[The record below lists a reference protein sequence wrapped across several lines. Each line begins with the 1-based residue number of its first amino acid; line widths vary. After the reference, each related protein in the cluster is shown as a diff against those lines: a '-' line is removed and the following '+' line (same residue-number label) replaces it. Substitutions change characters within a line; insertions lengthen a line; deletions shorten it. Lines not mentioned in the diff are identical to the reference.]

1 MLNKSTQY
9 AEDAEKYKI
18 GDRSMGFLSNR
29 YTRPGPGVDPDAPQK
44 RAFFRFFDIFFRKLT
59 HFAKVNLLY
68 AVTGLI
74 TAIPIFILIFTVFS
88 SVVYSRVDAELAE
101 YAAYLTLI
109 WAFFCTN
116 LYVTVM
122 GVGPATAGITYILRN
137 FAREEHAWIWSDFK
151 DAFKDNFKQAIVVY
165 LIDLVTVV
173 LLYIALMF
181 YTQSSGFLGYLRY
194 VVYMIILIYAMMHLY
209 IYPIM
214 VTFKLSIK
222 DIYRNALLFAMG
234 KLPSNLLILIIA
246 AFVHVGLPCF
256 LIPICGNYFVIMLV
270 IFAVLEVFVTQ
281 AMMSFMVNFGVY
293 PKLKTYMLDPAMSG
307 EEKKREETLFDD
319 DIRQKNRGRNDQSE

>member
-1 MLNKSTQY
+1 MAQY
-9 AEDAEKYKI
+9 AEDAERLKI
-18 GDRSMGFLSNR
+18 GERKMGFLSNR
-29 YTRPGPGVDPDAPQK
+29 YSKPGPGVDPDAPQK

-59 HFAKVNLLY
+59 HFVKVNLLY
-68 AVTGLI
+68 AVTGFI
-74 TAIPIFILIFTVFS
+74 TALPIFILIFTVFS
-88 SVVYSRVDAELAE
+88 SIAYSKVDANTQL
-101 YAAYLTLI
+101 AAYASLI
-109 WAFFCTN
+109 LAFFCTN

-165 LIDLVTVV
+165 LIDLVSVV
-173 LLYIALMF
+173 LFYIALAF
-181 YTQSSGFLGYLRY
+181 YTQTAGILGYLRY

-246 AFVHVGLPCF
+246 AFVHVGLPYF
-256 LIPICGNYFVIMLV
+256 LIPICGKYFVIMLV
-270 IFAVLEVFVTQ
+270 VFAVLEVFATQ

-293 PKLKTYMLDPAMSG
+293 PKLKTYMLDPAMKDTD
-307 EEKKREETLFDD
+307 EKREETLFDD
-319 DIRQKNRGRNDQSE
+319 DIRQKNRQNED

>member
-1 MLNKSTQY
+1 MPKRKNGKAGRL
-9 AEDAEKYKI
+9 KI
-18 GDRSMGFLSNR
+18 GERTMGIFSNR
-29 YTRPGPGVDPDAPQK
+29 YSKPGPGVDPDAPQK

-68 AVTGLI
+68 AATGLI
-74 TAIPIFILIFTVFS
+74 TAMPIFILIFTVFS
-88 SVVYSRVDAELAE
+88 SVVYSRGDAELAE
-101 YAAYLTLI
+101 YAAYASLI
-109 WAFFCTN
+109 LAFFCTN

-246 AFVHVGLPCF
+246 AFVHVGLPYF

-319 DIRQKNRGRNDQSE
+319 DIRQKNRSSED